1 VQARL
6 ARKSYCGYPAY
17 VPADVPEPG
26 ENAQF
31 ARFFNSLLDGQR
43 LSGAQAARRLGV
55 SHSQVSR
62 WRRGEGG
69 ISLENL
75 ERIHDTFGVELD
87 YLKQLVGLRSSH
99 PSSTLDDIE
108 AERQKYRAWYQ
119 HLLEV
124 KVPRPMWEAYTRAC
138 DALADVFRQSQAGEL
153 STREQGVLNEHDPNT
168 DGGPDGGTGGKLT
181 ANLPHANAA
190 YHSVTLSSVGAH

>member
-1 VQARL
+1 V
-6 ARKSYCGYPAY
+6 Y
-17 VPADVPEPG
+17 VPADVPESG
-26 ENAQF
+26 ESAQF
-31 ARFFNSLLDGQR
+31 ARFLNSLLESHH

-55 SHSQVSR
+55 SQSQVSR

-75 ERIHDTFGVELD
+75 ERIHAVFGVELA
-87 YLKQLVGLRSSH
+87 YLKQLAGLRSSH
-99 PSSTLDDIE
+99 PTVTLDDIE

-124 KVPRPMWEAYTRAC
+124 KVPRSMWAAYSAAC

-153 STREQGVLNEHDPNT
+153 STHNQGALNGHGSNT
-168 DGGPDGGTGGKLT
+168 DEGPEGASGGKLT
-181 ANLPHANAA
+181 ANLPHAKGT
-190 YHSVTLSSVGAH
+190 YHSVTLSSATAH